1 MSGAGDPPARAS
13 RSAGHRSRKGR
24 PFVLSVRSLRSRP
37 GSRLEV
43 HLVGPIPDMSVSDAE
58 VPEGAD
64 VSFDGWIESTL
75 GGVTVAG
82 HVSAPWSGVCRRC
95 LEVASGTLRA
105 EVRELCL
112 DPEYAGRHLLGTGG
126 DDADAYV
133 VGADELDVEPLVRD
147 ACILELPLAP
157 LCNESCLGL
166 CPTCG
171 GNRNRDECSC
181 EQQTDPRWSALAA
194 LGSEEAEQPE
204 QPEQPR
210 LEESDDGRP
219 EEEDVEVEEP

>member
-13 RSAGHRSRKGR
+13 RSAGHRARKGR

-105 EVRELCL
+105 EVREPAWTPSMRVATCS
-112 DPEYAGRHLLGTGG
+112 GQVGT
-126 DDADAYV
+126 
-133 VGADELDVEPLVRD
+133 
-147 ACILELPLAP
+147 
-157 LCNESCLGL
+157 
-166 CPTCG
+166 T
-171 GNRNRDECSC
+171 
-181 EQQTDPRWSALAA
+181 QTRTSSGQTSSTLSPWSATPVSLSCRWRRCAMRVVSGCARHAA
-194 LGSEEAEQPE
+194 ATATEMSAPASSR
-204 QPEQPR
+204 PTR
-210 LEESDDGRP
+210 DGRRSLP
-219 EEEDVEVEEP
+219 SARRKRSNPSNPSNPD